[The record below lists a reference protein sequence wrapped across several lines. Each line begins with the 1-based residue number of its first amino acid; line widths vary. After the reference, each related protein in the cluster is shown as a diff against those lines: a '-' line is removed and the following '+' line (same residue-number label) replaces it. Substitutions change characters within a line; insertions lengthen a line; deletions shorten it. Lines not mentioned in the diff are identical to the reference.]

1 MNAVEAVEQLVVM
14 GRRLQAREVGLQQ
27 PSLRLQTAL
36 RQAANWEKV
45 IGDPVAVMSQV
56 LGAAGAGPV
65 RAREAESAPDEP
77 VSFLPVAPFR
87 WEEDRPP
94 AGSEISSWRSG
105 SGRAQGGAQSS
116 APAGGSEPRVET
128 AASVRLARRQT
139 SLLGILNANLENRA
153 TAEPGAQGRAAAL
166 TGDGRPEGRT
176 NGPLDG
182 QDDSPA
188 EPREPLARWGAV
200 SVEATEGAV
209 SSPFAGPAEVRQSSE
224 RATLLASGL
233 RQEEAEFWDGGV
245 ALPTGQGRTS
255 GWPDGE
261 RAAEM
266 SVGGHDSLPQH
277 EPEAAVRPEAG
288 LGVEGGRGLTRRTA
302 AGRDGEP
309 VALPAFLHGQVRSA
323 GQAGDW
329 GDWQQN
335 TDIAPPAPDGVW
347 AAANDTQGERPLSM
361 AQIEQV
367 LAALDER
374 LELMLLRMYGAAGG
388 LP

>member
-1 MNAVEAVEQLVVM
+1 MNAVEAVEQLGVM

-27 PSLRLQTAL
+27 PSLRLQKVL
-36 RQAANWEKV
+36 RQTANWEKV
-45 IGDPVAVMSQV
+45 LGDPVAVLSQV
-56 LGAAGAGPV
+56 LGAAGAGQL
-65 RAREAESAPDEP
+65 RAKEAESAPDEP
-77 VSFLPVAPFR
+77 VAYLPVAPFR

-105 SGRAQGGAQSS
+105 SGRTQGGAQSG
-116 APAGGSEPRVET
+116 APAVGSEPRVES

-153 TAEPGAQGRAAAL
+153 TAEPDAQGRAAAL

-176 NGPLDG
+176 NGLWAG
-182 QDDSPA
+182 QDDTPA
-188 EPREPLARWGAV
+188 DPRGPLARWGAV
-200 SVEATEGAV
+200 PVEPGEGAV
-209 SSPFAGPAEVRQSSE
+209 SWPFAGPAEVRQSSE

-233 RQEEAEFWDGGV
+233 RQEEAEFGDGVG
-245 ALPTGQGRTS
+245 ALLTRQRGSNS
-255 GWPDGE
+255 GPDGE
-261 RAAEM
+261 RTAEM

-277 EPEAAVRPEAG
+277 EHEAAVRPEER
-288 LGVEGGRGLTRRTA
+288 LGAEGGRELTRRTE
-302 AGRDGEP
+302 AGRDGER
-309 VALPAFLHGQVRSA
+309 VALPSSLHGQVRSA

-329 GDWQQN
+329 GDWQHN

-347 AAANDTQGERPLSM
+347 AAANDTQGERPLSL